1 MVQYRNERNGVVAD
15 LPEGHDVDLGAH
27 WSKVGEPAETAA
39 TKREAQASKTE

>member
-27 WSKVGEPAETAA
+27 WSKVDEPAETAA
-39 TKREAQASKTE
+39 TKRKVQAAKSE